1 VSRRVDRLDALRQ
14 PAAQRCGELR
24 AASLLQELPLFQRN
38 TARRVGELPRGAQGE
53 VALVTINLGAND
65 LNHRDAQGNLIACLF
80 PPEDCDAESAS
91 IAHNLAA
98 ILFDVR
104 TAAGPDVP
112 IVGMTYYNV
121 FLPLGDPV
129 VNARINALNNLL
141 ASTFAAAGVPVADVA
156 GAFST
161 AERVCAWTW
170 FCTHFDTHP
179 NATGYGVIAD
189 AFLDVI
195 QP

>member
-1 VSRRVDRLDALRQ
+1 MSARIAAVDEPARSRQ
-14 PAAQRCGELR
+14 
-24 AASLLQELPLFQRN
+24 
-38 TARRVGELPRGAQGE
+38 TAIVAGLTVGCFL
-53 VALVTINLGAND
+53 TW
-65 LNHRDAQGNLIACLF
+65 F
-80 PPEDCDAESAS
+80 
-91 IAHNLAA
+91 AHNLAA

-141 ASTFAAAGVPVADVA
+141 ASTFAAAGVSVADVA